1 MGCGKNRSEKVL
13 EGVSPPKTLLQ
24 TIGLNRLPVP
34 SLTNR
39 QYNGNP
45 ISILEQQLI
54 RHLNASKMSIAF
66 QPTANGRSDAEGK
79 IALDLARVHAPYSP
93 PKNSMVDIL
102 RFWANTCPNKVAF
115 YLSDGE
121 GDDQTS
127 MTYAELD
134 HAARATAVRILEKH
148 PAGSRCLLLYPP
160 GSVEFVVGFF
170 GCLYAGCVAVPAY
183 PPRRNRKGARIQG
196 IAEDCQAAA
205 ALSTHDSIEQIL
217 KDENMRSE
225 TNSLDLIGTDALDR
239 SIAIQFH
246 ETPTID
252 SSLAVLQYTSGST
265 GEPKGVMLTHANL
278 IRNCEIISVLFGE
291 SREAIG
297 VSWLPTYHDMGLIG
311 GILSPLFFGATMVLM
326 SPMTF
331 LQRPVRWL
339 RTISKYKASTSGGP
353 NFAYQLC
360 VDKVTD
366 EELEGLDLSHWR
378 VAFNGAEPVRAATL
392 EQFSKRFASVGF
404 KHEAHLPCYGMAETT
419 LIVTG
424 GPCDTPPVIRSFDGR
439 QLDARNVQAV
449 EPDAPN
455 GRALVGC
462 GVTTENERVIIVNTE
477 TKTQLADNEIG
488 EIWVDSPSVG
498 LGYWEKPE
506 LSREVFHA
514 VTEHGD
520 GPFLRT
526 GDLGFLSEGQL
537 YVAGRVKDLI
547 IVRGVNRY
555 PQDIE
560 QTVEAC
566 HESILSAAAAAFAD
580 DSGPRE
586 RLIIT
591 VEVQR
596 SLEDDWNPVVQAI
609 RRAVTATHEIPPD
622 AVVLVRHG
630 SLPRTSSGKIQRHA
644 CLRSFREGSL
654 RVVHQWLSWEESLF
668 DGPPM
673 IAAATL
679 QDIKDGASA
688 SGSQQKKTRDP
699 DPEVVELV
707 KRAVKNVAQERAKL
721 LDLDTNVIVDLGL
734 DSLERLQIAHSL
746 ENSVGGRF
754 PEDILQEIETIREI
768 AEAIEKLFGK
778 SRIRDD
784 LSPPESNEPVE
795 RTVAPE
801 DYRFDLM
808 PEYRRLK
815 QMMEQFAMTG
825 LPNPYFSVH
834 QGLTRDTTTVDG
846 KNLISFASYNYLGM
860 SGDPNVTQAVLQ
872 ATQKYGTSVSA
883 SRLVSGEKDIH
894 RELEQEIANWIG
906 VEDAIVMVG
915 GHSTNES
922 VIGHIVGQQDL
933 ILHDSLSH
941 NSIVQGAILSGSRRR
956 PFPHNDYEA
965 LDAALAEQRKRY
977 RRVLVI
983 VEGVYSMDGDFP
995 NLPKFIEVCKK
1006 HQCWLMVD
1014 EAHSIGTMGASGRGL
1029 AEHFSINPNDV
1040 DIWMGTLSKS
1050 FGSCGG
1056 YIAGKHALIEYLK
1069 FTTPGFV
1076 FSVGLSPPNTA
1087 AALAAIRTLKNDPG
1101 RVARLKEA
1109 SRLFLTEAK
1118 KRGLNTGNS
1127 GETPVVPVIT
1137 GNSLHA
1143 LQLSRK
1149 MIDAGV
1155 NVQPILYP
1163 AVEES
1168 AARLRFFINSTH
1180 SNQQILFAVD
1190 KCAEYLKAIAPESF
1204 RSAPSH

>member
-1 MGCGKNRSEKVL
+1 
-13 EGVSPPKTLLQ
+13 
-24 TIGLNRLPVP
+24 
-34 SLTNR
+34 
-39 QYNGNP
+39 
-45 ISILEQQLI
+45 
-54 RHLNASKMSIAF
+54 MSIAF
-66 QPTANGRSDAEGK
+66 QPTSNVRHSARESLV
-79 IALDLARVHAPYSP
+79 LDVTRVHAPYQP
-93 PKNSMVDIL
+93 PKNSLVDIL

-115 YLSDGE
+115 YFSDGE
-121 GDDQTS
+121 GDDETS

-134 HAARATAVRILEKH
+134 HAARATAVRILSKH
-148 PAGSRCLLLYPP
+148 SMGSRCLLLYPP
-160 GSVEFVVGFF
+160 GTIEFVVGFF

-183 PPRRNRKGARIQG
+183 PPRRNRKGARIHG
-196 IAEDCQAAA
+196 IAEDCQATVALTTSDTAA
-205 ALSTHDSIEQIL
+205 QIL
-217 KDENMRSE
+217 KDDNSRAE
-225 TNSLDLIGTDALDR
+225 TQSLDLIGTDAIDR
-239 SIAIQFH
+239 SMAIQYSDI
-246 ETPTID
+246 PIID
-252 SSLAVLQYTSGST
+252 SNLAVLQYTSGST

-278 IRNCEIISVLFGE
+278 IRNCEIISLLFGDD
-291 SREAIG
+291 RETIG
-297 VSWLPTYHDMGLIG
+297 CSWLPTYHDMGLVG
-311 GILSPLFFGATMVLM
+311 GILSPIFFGATMVLM

-339 RTISKYKASTSGGP
+339 RTISKFQASTSGGP
-353 NFAYQLC
+353 NFAFQLC

-366 EELEGLDLSHWR
+366 EEMAGLDLSHWR
-378 VAFNGAEPVRAATL
+378 VAFNGAEPVRASTI
-392 EQFSKRFASVGF
+392 EQFTSRFASVGF
-404 KHEAHLPCYGMAETT
+404 RHASHFPCYGMAETT

-424 GPCDTPPVIRSFDGR
+424 GPNNTPPVIRNFDGR
-439 QLDARNVQAV
+439 LLDARLVRPADDQTSGA
-449 EPDAPN
+449 
-455 GRALVGC
+455 RSLVGC
-462 GVTTENERVIIVNTE
+462 GVTTANERVLIVDPE
-477 TKTQLADNEIG
+477 TRTQLPENEIG

-506 LSREVFHA
+506 LTREVFHA
-514 VTEHGD
+514 TTKDGD
-520 GPFLRT
+520 GPLLRT
-526 GDLGFLSEGQL
+526 GDLGFVSEGQL
-537 YVAGRVKDLI
+537 FVAGRVKDLI

-560 QTVEAC
+560 QTVEEC
-566 HESILSAAAAAFAD
+566 HESIQSSAAAAFAD

-609 RRAVTATHEIPPD
+609 RRSVTAAHEIPPD
-622 AVVLVRHG
+622 AVLLVRHG

-644 CLRSFREGSL
+644 CLRGFRDSSL

-668 DGPPM
+668 DAPPM
-673 IAAATL
+673 IAAATVHDL
-679 QDIKDGASA
+679 RDGFSA
-688 SGSQQKKTRDP
+688 GGSHQKKTRDP
-699 DPEVVELV
+699 DPAVVELV

-778 SRIRDD
+778 DRIRDD
-784 LSPPESNEPVE
+784 LSARESSEPVE
-795 RTVAPE
+795 RTVAAE
-801 DYRFDLM
+801 DYSFELM

-815 QMMEQFAMTG
+815 QTMEQFEMTG

-834 QGLTRDTTTVDG
+834 EGLTRDTTIVDG
-846 KNLISFASYNYLGM
+846 QQRISFASYNYLGM
-860 SGDPNVTQAVLQ
+860 SGDPNVTEAVIA
-872 ATQKYGTSVSA
+872 ATTKYGTSVSA

-894 RELEQEIANWIG
+894 RDLEREIADWVG
-906 VEDAIVMVG
+906 VEDSIVLVG
-915 GHSTNES
+915 GHATNES
-922 VIGHIVGQQDL
+922 VIGHVVGQQDL
-933 ILHDSLSH
+933 ILHDALSH

-983 VEGVYSMDGDFP
+983 VEGVYSMDGDYP
-995 NLPKFIEVCKK
+995 ELPKFVEICKR

-1014 EAHSIGTMGASGRGL
+1014 EAHSMGTMGTTGRGI
-1029 AEHFSINPNDV
+1029 AEHFGVRPSDV

-1069 FTTPGFV
+1069 YTTPGFV

-1087 AALAAIRTLKNDPG
+1087 AALAAIRTLRGDPT

-1127 GETPVVPVIT
+1127 KDTPVVPVIT

-1143 LQLSRK
+1143 LQLSRR

-1180 SNQQILFAVD
+1180 SNQQILYAVD
-1190 KCAEYLKAIAPESF
+1190 KCSEHLRSIAPEAF
-1204 RSAPSH
+1204 RNATP

>member
-1 MGCGKNRSEKVL
+1 
-13 EGVSPPKTLLQ
+13 
-24 TIGLNRLPVP
+24 
-34 SLTNR
+34 
-39 QYNGNP
+39 
-45 ISILEQQLI
+45 
-54 RHLNASKMSIAF
+54 MSIAI
-66 QPTANGRSDAEGK
+66 QPTSDGRHGAMQSHL
-79 IALDLARVHAPYSP
+79 LDVSRVHAPYQA
-93 PKNSMVDIL
+93 PKNSLVDVL
-102 RFWANTCPNKVAF
+102 RFWANTCPNRVAF

-121 GDDQTS
+121 GDDQTC

-134 HAARATAVRILEKH
+134 HAARAIAVQILSKR
-148 PAGSRCLLLYPP
+148 PMGSRCLLLYPP
-160 GSVEFVVGFF
+160 GTIEFVVGFF

-196 IAEDCQAAA
+196 IAEDCHATLALTTQDAAA
-205 ALSTHDSIEQIL
+205 QIL
-217 KDENMRSE
+217 KDENTRSE
-225 TNSLDLIGTDALDR
+225 TQSLHFIGTDAIDR
-239 SIAIQFH
+239 TIAIQYT
-246 ETPTID
+246 ELPIID
-252 SSLAVLQYTSGST
+252 SNLAVLQYTSGST

-278 IRNCEIISVLFGE
+278 IRNCEIISILFGE
-291 SREAIG
+291 DRESMG
-297 VSWLPTYHDMGLIG
+297 CSWLPTYHDMGLVG
-311 GILSPLFFGATMVLM
+311 GILTPVFLGATMVLM

-339 RTISKYKASTSGGP
+339 RTISKFKASSSGGP

-366 EELEGLDLSHWR
+366 EEMEGLDLSNWR
-378 VAFNGAEPVRAATL
+378 VAFNGAEPVRASTL

-404 KHEAHLPCYGMAETT
+404 RNESHFPCYGMAETT

-424 GPCDTPPVIRSFDGR
+424 GPNQSPPVIRSFDGR
-439 QLDARNVQAV
+439 HLDARSVYPVSTQTPGAR
-449 EPDAPN
+449 
-455 GRALVGC
+455 GLVGC
-462 GVTTENERVIIVNTE
+462 GVSTENQRVLIIDPE
-477 TKTQLADNEIG
+477 TRIQLPENQIG

-506 LSREVFHA
+506 LTHDVFQA
-514 VTEHGD
+514 TTKDGD
-520 GPFLRT
+520 GPLLRT
-526 GDLGFLSEGQL
+526 GDLGFISEGQL
-537 YVAGRVKDLI
+537 FVAGRVKDLI

-560 QTVEAC
+560 HTVEEC
-566 HESILSAAAAAFAD
+566 HESIASSAAAAFAD

-644 CLRSFREGSL
+644 CLRGFRESSL
-654 RVVHQWLSWEESLF
+654 RVVHQWLSWEENLF

-679 QDIKDGASA
+679 EELKTGFSQ
-688 SGSQQKKTRDP
+688 SGSQPKKTRDP
-699 DPEVVELV
+699 DPGVVDLV
-707 KRAVKNVAQERAKL
+707 KRAVKNVAQDRAKL

-768 AEAIEKLFGK
+768 AEAIETLFGK
-778 SRIRDD
+778 ERIRDD
-784 LSPPESNEPVE
+784 LAARTPDDVVE
-795 RTVAPE
+795 RPVAPE
-801 DYRFDLM
+801 DYRFDLL

-815 QMMEQFAMTG
+815 QTMAQFEKTG

-834 QGLTRDTTTVDG
+834 EGLTRDTTIVDG
-846 KNLISFASYNYLGM
+846 EQRISFASYNYLGM
-860 SGDPNVTQAVLQ
+860 SGDPNVTAAVVE
-872 ATQKYGTSVSA
+872 ATKKYGTSVSA

-894 RELEQEIANWIG
+894 RELEREIADWVG
-906 VEDAIVMVG
+906 VEDSIVLVG
-915 GHSTNES
+915 GHATNES
-922 VIGHIVGQQDL
+922 VIGHVVGQQDL

-956 PFPHNDYEA
+956 PFPHNDYDA
-965 LDAALAEQRKRY
+965 LDAALKEQRKRN

-983 VEGVYSMDGDFP
+983 VEGVYSMDGDYP
-995 NLPKFIEVCKK
+995 DLPKFVEICKK

-1014 EAHSIGTMGASGRGL
+1014 EAHSMGTMGATGRGI
-1029 AEHFSINPNDV
+1029 AEHFGIQPTDV

-1069 FTTPGFV
+1069 YTTPGFV

-1087 AALAAIRTLKNDPG
+1087 AALAAIRTLKNDPA
-1101 RVARLKEA
+1101 RVERLKEA

-1127 GETPVVPVIT
+1127 KDTAVVPVIT

-1143 LQLSRK
+1143 LQLSRR
-1149 MIDAGV
+1149 MIEAGV

-1190 KCAEYLKAIAPESF
+1190 KCAEFLRAIAPESF
-1204 RSAPSH
+1204 RSPNA